1 MDYGILTIN
10 YSMDFGRRVYPYG
23 SSYYG
28 RIWNNEYGIT
38 EYYLNMEEYEII
50 IEYYTL
56 WIQQYQPYLRKYD
69 WGMMTRLAV
78 PSQTVAMDP

>member
-1 MDYGILTIN
+1 MDCGILTIN
-10 YSMDFGRRVYPYG
+10 YSMDYGRRVYPYG

-38 EYYLNMEEYEII
+38 EYYLNMEEYEKN

-56 WIQQYQPYLRKYD
+56 WIQPYLLRKYD

-78 PSQTVAMDP
+78 LSQTVAMDP